1 MGGVVPLGYRASGRS
16 LVIDPRHA
24 EVVRRIFALYLEA
37 GSIRLLK
44 ERIEGD
50 SELHKHLQS
59 LDNKPSFSR
68 GALNWMLKNPIYVGM
83 IRHGATVHQGQHE
96 PIIDRETWD
105 AVQAQLHHQAQRKTR
120 TKEGSSSPLVGKLF
134 DETGDPLIPTHSSKS
149 GRRYR
154 YYVSQRLIHAGRK
167 DEAGWRLPAS
177 EVEQAV
183 MTALSGFF
191 ADEGRIA
198 ELAGRIDSAAIARA
212 VRFATEVSKL
222 IESSNERWQRCRDL
236 IDRIQIAS
244 GTLTIVL
251 DRECLRERLDLDEI
265 LAEEPLAILLP
276 FKLRRRG
283 HEARLVIGG
292 ETIRPIVDQKLV
304 DTLTLAHRWLSRLT
318 TADTTISALARAEAI
333 DDGEISRILPLAFLA
348 PDIVETI
355 VEGRQPVELT
365 ARHLKRLK
373 PLPAS
378 WVAQRRMLGFIQQDN
393 RSPS

>member
-1 MGGVVPLGYRASGRS
+1 
-16 LVIDPRHA
+16 
-24 EVVRRIFALYLEA
+24 
-37 GSIRLLK
+37 
-44 ERIEGD
+44 
-50 SELHKHLQS
+50 
-59 LDNKPSFSR
+59 
-68 GALNWMLKNPIYVGM
+68 
-83 IRHGATVHQGQHE
+83 
-96 PIIDRETWD
+96 
-105 AVQAQLHHQAQRKTR
+105 
-120 TKEGSSSPLVGKLF
+120 
-134 DETGDPLIPTHSSKS
+134 
-149 GRRYR
+149 
-154 YYVSQRLIHAGRK
+154 
-167 DEAGWRLPAS
+167 
-177 EVEQAV
+177 

-191 ADEGRIA
+191 ADEGKIA
-198 ELAGRIDSAAIARA
+198 GLAGRIDSAAIARA